1 MGLELRAGGGEEID
15 NETADLMRQRDEARA
30 AKDFAAADWLRDELV
45 GRGWVVEDTPGG
57 TKVRRA

>member
-15 NETADLMRQRDEARA
+15 NETAALMRQRDEARA
-30 AKDFAAADWLRDELV
+30 AKDFAAADRIRDELV
-45 GRGWVVEDTPGG
+45 ARGWVVEDTPGG